1 MGKLMDKKEFRK
13 EAILRGYATKDQIN
27 TFLKEHK
34 SQEIFVEN
42 DLIDLY
48 RYAEFL
54 QAAEAHHIQQLFQP
68 VNDESY
74 D

>member
-1 MGKLMDKKEFRK
+1 MGQLMDKKEFRQ
-13 EAILRGYATKDQIN
+13 EAVKRGYASKHQIDM
-27 TFLKEHK
+27 FMKEHK

-54 QAAEAHHIQQLFQP
+54 QAAEQRSIERLFNP
-68 VNDESY
+68 ANLHDTY
-74 D
+74 

>member
-54 QAAEAHHIQQLFQP
+54 QAAEAHHIHQLFQP
-68 VNDESY
+68 ANDESY
-74 D
+74 N